1 MRFAPAVF
9 MLALL
14 MATACGRPESIDEF
28 HGVRLGMTPSEVRNY
43 FKPNGEF
50 TLLPSGEGAL
60 DLGWRGAEGEALT
73 EAIFEFHEGILVAIR
88 AKHGAEYSA
97 KVQRLDV
104 TPYAVRSI
112 SVGEDA
118 NVETLLLARGCPAH
132 ESEVQDLLALTQ

>member
-14 MATACGRPESIDEF
+14 LAAACGRQESIDEF
-28 HGVRLGMTPSEVRNY
+28 HGARLGMTPSEVRDY

-50 TLLPSGEGAL
+50 TILPSGEGAI
-60 DLGWRGAEGEALT
+60 DLGWSGAASEIFT
-73 EAIFEFHEGILVAIR
+73 EAVFEFHEGILVAIR
-88 AKHGAEYSA
+88 AKHGADYSA

-112 SVGEDA
+112 SVGADA
-118 NVETLLLARGCPAH
+118 NVETLLLARGCPTH